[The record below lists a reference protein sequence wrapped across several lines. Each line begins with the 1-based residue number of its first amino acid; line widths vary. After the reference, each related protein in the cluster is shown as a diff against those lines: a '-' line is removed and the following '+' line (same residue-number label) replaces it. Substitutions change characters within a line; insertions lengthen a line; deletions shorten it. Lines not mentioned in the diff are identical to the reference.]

1 MERLNDGKPLIEAR
15 GLSKRF
21 CRDYQKSLIYGLFDV
36 AGEIFRVRPPATR
49 LRPAEF
55 WALTNINF
63 TLNRGDAIGIVG
75 RNGSGKTT
83 LLRVLA
89 GTIKPTTGS
98 VTRRGRIAPMLALG
112 AGFNPVL
119 SGRENIFVNMAILGL
134 KRDQIKRRFDEV
146 VAFSGIEESL
156 DAPVQNYSSGMVA
169 RLGFACAVH
178 TAPDIMLV
186 DEVLAVGDWF
196 FQEKCREKIQ
206 SMRNE
211 GTAFVIIN
219 HSPQMIVDSCQNA
232 IYLSS
237 GRCVAAGDAKE
248 VVRKYGE
255 DIWRDSTPPSG
266 GGAVTGE
273 TGLEGRH
280 PHRVSCEWSGE
291 VPGPLVSGRMAVAN
305 IRVSTPEP
313 LHKVNLLV
321 RVEPSVEQDRP
332 VWKNG
337 QAGDASAASIL
348 IASSYTD
355 GLWISELPEG
365 ATWVELRFEPLCLTA
380 GHYRFLLWSYAHVAD
395 LDDQQVAFTTGYFEV
410 ESRETLQGSNYHQPR
425 RWCLQPEA
433 SKPGAPDKGRPMEC
447 MAPPKP

>member
-1 MERLNDGKPLIEAR
+1 MNNGKPLIEAR

-36 AGEIFRVRPPATR
+36 AGEIFRLRAPATR

-55 WALTNINF
+55 WALTNIDL

-83 LLRVLA
+83 LLRILA
-89 GTIKPTTGS
+89 GTIKPTSGS

-134 KRDQIKRRFDEV
+134 KRDEIKRRFDEV

-196 FQEKCREKIQ
+196 FQEKCRERIR
-206 SMRNE
+206 SMRDE

-232 IYLSS
+232 IYLSA

-255 DIWRDSTPPSG
+255 DIWRDSTLPTDDSEIVN
-266 GGAVTGE
+266 AE
-273 TGLEGRH
+273 AALEGSRS
-280 PHRVSCEWSGE
+280 PRISCEWSGE
-291 VPGPLVSGRMAVAN
+291 GPGPLVSGRMAVAS
-305 IRVSTPEP
+305 IQVSTPEP
-313 LHKVNLLV
+313 LRKVNFLV

-355 GLWISELPEG
+355 GLWIPEFPEG
-365 ATWVELRFEPLCLTA
+365 TTRVELRFDPLCLTA
-380 GHYRFLLWSYAHVAD
+380 GHYRFLLWSYAHGAD
-395 LDDQQVAFTTGYFEV
+395 LKSRQVAFATGYFEV

-425 RWCLQPEA
+425 RWSLQPESSKRDA
-433 SKPGAPDKGRPMEC
+433 SDKRQPLEFIATQKP
-447 MAPPKP
+447 